1 MIKNKLHV
9 ETAGRELI
17 MTRVFDAMP
26 ELLFKVW
33 SNCEHLKHWWGP
45 KEWPMDECKMD
56 FREGGEWHYCLRGPN
71 KGDESWG
78 KAVYKEINRPKKIVY
93 QDYFADKEGN
103 INEEMP
109 GMLITVEF
117 TEQDGKTKMVSTT
130 LFDTSE
136 TLKKIVEMGVVEG
149 MNSSLDRL
157 DEHLEQVTGHSK

>member
-9 ETAGRELI
+9 ETTGRELSL
-17 MTRVFDAMP
+17 TRVFDAMP

-33 SNCEHLKHWWGP
+33 SSCEHLKHWWGP

-71 KGDESWG
+71 EGDESWG
-78 KAVYKEINRPKKIVY
+78 KAVYKEINKPKKIVY

-117 TEQDGKTKMVSTT
+117 TEQGGKTKMVSTT

-157 DEHLEQVTGHSK
+157 DEHLEHVTGHSK